1 MVTAIQPLVSIVV
14 PSFNQASFLEATL
27 DSLLSQDYPRLE
39 TLVIDGGSTD
49 GSMEILR
56 RYAPR
61 LSRWISEP
69 DAGQADAID
78 KGLRMATGE
87 IVAWLNSDDLYLP
100 GAVSAA
106 VRALETHPEAVMV
119 YADGVLID
127 EATNLLDWHRYRQ
140 YGLLDLLCFN
150 VLLQP
155 TVFIRRDALEKVGLL
170 RKDFHLILDHELWVR
185 LAAQGSLLHVP
196 AFWAAERTHPEAK
209 TVAAA
214 AEFVAEAQQLM
225 QEAEAS
231 SSLREVVAAHKAR
244 VTAGLEAF
252 CGRRLIDARQ
262 YPRALRHFAR
272 SLRADPR
279 LAFRYWYK
287 ILQAGM
293 GAIGLEGVFLWYRR
307 ARRRVQHSGVRL
319 NTAGGLVRPKQ
330 IGPR

>member
-1 MVTAIQPLVSIVV
+1 VISTQPLVSIVV

-27 DSLLSQDYPRLE
+27 DSLLSQDYPFLE
-39 TLVIDGGSTD
+39 AIVVDGGSTD
-49 GSMEILR
+49 GSLDIIR
-56 RYAPR
+56 HYSPR
-61 LSRWISEP
+61 LSRWIHEA
-69 DAGQADAID
+69 DAGQADAIN

-106 VRALETHPEAVMV
+106 VRAFEAHPEAVMV

-127 EATNLLDWHRYRQ
+127 EEASLLDWHRYRQ
-140 YGLLDLLCFN
+140 YGLLDLLCFD

-185 LAAQGSLLHVP
+185 LAVQGPLLHIP

-214 AEFVAEAQQLM
+214 AEFVTEARQLM

-231 SSLREVVAAHKAR
+231 PSLRDVVAAHTAR

-262 YPRALRHFAR
+262 YGEALQHFAR

-293 GAIGLEGVFLWYRR
+293 GAIGLEGIFLWYRR
-307 ARRRVQHSGVRL
+307 ARRRVQHGGVRL
-319 NTAGGLVRPKQ
+319 NIAGGSVRPSQVK
-330 IGPR
+330 PR

>member
-1 MVTAIQPLVSIVV
+1 VTSTQPLVSIVV

-27 DSLLSQDYPRLE
+27 DSLLSQDYPFLE
-39 TLVIDGGSTD
+39 AIVVDGGSTD
-49 GSMEILR
+49 GSLEILR
-56 RYAPR
+56 RYGPR

-69 DAGQADAID
+69 DAGQADAIN
-78 KGLRMATGE
+78 KGLCMATGE

-100 GAVSAA
+100 DAVSAA

-127 EATNLLDWHRYRQ
+127 EEASLLDWHRYRQ
-140 YGLLDLLCFN
+140 YGLLDLLCFD

-170 RKDFHLILDHELWVR
+170 RKDLRLILDHDLWIR
-185 LAAQGSLLHVP
+185 LAAQGPLVHIP

-214 AEFVAEAQQLM
+214 AEFVAEARQLM

-231 SSLREVVAAHKAR
+231 PSLQAIVAAHKAR
-244 VTAGLEAF
+244 ITAGLEAF

-262 YPRALRHFAR
+262 YPRALQHFAR
-272 SLRADPR
+272 ALRADPR

-287 ILQAGM
+287 FLQAGM

-319 NTAGGLVRPKQ
+319 NIAGGSVRPKQ
-330 IGPR
+330 VKPR